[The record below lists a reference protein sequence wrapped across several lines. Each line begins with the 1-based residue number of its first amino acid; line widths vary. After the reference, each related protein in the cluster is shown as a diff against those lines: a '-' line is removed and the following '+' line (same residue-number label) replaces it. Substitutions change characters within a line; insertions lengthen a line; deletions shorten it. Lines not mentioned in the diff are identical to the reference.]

1 VAAVTHLT
9 TSSQTT
15 NSTNYNS
22 GSFTPAASSI
32 LFAFVAASGTV
43 AATPFL
49 EASTQDWKRFTLVT
63 SAQWGS
69 GANTLYAY
77 IANGAV
83 STASALTLTWDCR
96 QAAATGAIIQVA
108 QVTGM
113 SRTGL
118 SAIRQFAVQQNNAAS
133 TTPVC
138 TWGVSSLTLNACL
151 AAVAYNST
159 VAAAL
164 PMTSWT
170 ERADTAY
177 ATPSTALEYF
187 TRDSG
192 NVSTTVSSGAP
203 VSSLNAM
210 IALELNTSTID
221 IRMGAICDVEVIR
234 VY

>member
-1 VAAVTHLT
+1 MAAVTHLT

-43 AATPFL
+43 AATPYL

-63 SAQWGS
+63 SAQWGGGVNS
-69 GANTLYAY
+69 LYAY
-77 IANGAV
+77 ISNGAV
-83 STASALTLTWDCR
+83 STASAMALTWDCS
-96 QAAATGAIIQVA
+96 QDAATGAIIQIA

-138 TWGVSSLTLNACL
+138 TWSVSSLTLNACI
-151 AAVAYNST
+151 AAVAASSS
-159 VAAAL
+159 L
-164 PMTSWT
+164 PGISPMTNWT
-170 ERADTAY
+170 EQAETGY
-177 ATPSTALEYF
+177 ATPLAGLEYM

-192 NVSTTVSSGAP
+192 NVSTTVSTALP
-203 VSSLNAM
+203 VSSVNCM

-221 IRMGAICDVEVIR
+221 IRMGAICDSEVIR